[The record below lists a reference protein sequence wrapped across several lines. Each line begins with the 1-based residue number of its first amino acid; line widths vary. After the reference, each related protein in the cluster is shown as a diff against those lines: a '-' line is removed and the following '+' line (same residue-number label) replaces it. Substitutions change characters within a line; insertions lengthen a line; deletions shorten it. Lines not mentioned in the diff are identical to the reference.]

1 MSRSSSYTAAL
12 VFAAAVLASTASAG
26 PSDAWITTKAKAA
39 LLATKGVS
47 VTSIDVDTKQGLV
60 TLTGKVPTEN
70 AREKAEAVVKDLNGV
85 KSVDNRLIIE
95 PEGAPRAAETPPS
108 RVP

>member
-1 MSRSSSYTAAL
+1 MSRSFSCTAAL
-12 VFAAAVLASTASAG
+12 AFAAALASTAAAG

-47 VTSIDVDTKQGLV
+47 VTAIDVDTKQGHV
-60 TLTGKVPTEN
+60 TLTGNVPTEN
-70 AREKAEAVVKDLNGV
+70 AREKAEAVVKDLDGV
-85 KSVDNRLIIE
+85 KSVNNRLSIE
-95 PEGAPRAAETPPS
+95 PAGAPRAAETPTP